1 MTRTEESAVSTHP
14 SPTVLLACELSE
26 RTWKLGFATGLGQRS
41 RVRSIAADTVDRLVE
56 DIARAKVRLHVPA
69 DTPVV
74 SGYEAGR
81 DGFWLHRYLVA
92 HGITNHVV
100 DSSSIEVNRRA
111 RRAKTDRLDLE
122 GLLVALGVRLPVG
135 PAFLTRVA
143 AAWLWDGM
151 PLPTGIVD
159 RLTRV
164 WTQLHGL
171 NQQL

>member
-122 GLLVALGVRLPVG
+122 GCSICWRGMCWATVACGGSSGCRRSPRKMRG
-135 PAFLTRVA
+135 SC
-143 AAWLWDGM
+143 
-151 PLPTGIVD
+151 TGRGKRYSRIG
-159 RLTRV
+159 R
-164 WTQLHGL
+164 G
-171 NQQL
+171 